1 MTRKPI
7 TVRKALLVD
16 EGALALVYRAA
27 FSAEPY
33 REAWVDTSARLRVR
47 QLLHAAEG
55 KGWVVAL
62 YGHPVGFSFL
72 QIKEGFNGRYA
83 ELLETAVHPYL
94 QRQGMGSLLMG
105 EVWKFKKVMK
115 LRTLYG
121 VCLNPKLGSFFK
133 KLGFKPSRRA
143 KIWSKT

>member
-1 MTRKPI
+1 LTRKHI
-7 TVRKALLVD
+7 AVRKASSAD

-33 REAWVDTSARLRVR
+33 KETWTDASARLRVR
-47 QLLHAAEG
+47 QLLKAPEG
-55 KGWVVAL
+55 KGWVATL

-72 QIKEGFNGRYA
+72 QVKEGFNGRYA

-105 EVWKFKKVMK
+105 EVWKFKKIMK

-121 VCLNPKLGSFFK
+121 VSLNPKLGTFFK
-133 KLGFKPSRRA
+133 KLGFMPSRRA
-143 KIWSKT
+143 KVWSKL

>member
-1 MTRKPI
+1 LTRKPI
-7 TVRKALLVD
+7 SVRKVSPAD

-33 REAWVDTSARLRVR
+33 QETWTDASARLRVR
-47 QLLHAAEG
+47 QLLHGAKN
-55 KGWVVAL
+55 KGWVVTL

-105 EVWKFKKVMK
+105 EVGKFKKMMK

-121 VCLNPKLGSFFK
+121 MSLNPKLGVFFK
-133 KLGFKPSRRA
+133 KLGFKPSSRA
-143 KIWSKT
+143 KIWSKP